1 MTFIQNP
8 ASFMITSVTSIT
20 QHKLF
25 VRLLLVRLLQQ
36 QGSILVPQ
44 LEFFIKDDL
53 RGFSFSFLKG
63 PYAIFQKSFFK
74 GARGPLRVHLS
85 HESTRLHPYTTKKPF
100 FSAIFFFPPKN
111 GSNFNTVILPYLSP
125 KVFIK

>member
-53 RGFSFSFLKG
+53 RGFSFSFLKR
-63 PYAIFQKSFFK
+63 PYAIFQKSFF
-74 GARGPLRVHLS
+74 
-85 HESTRLHPYTTKKPF
+85 
-100 FSAIFFFPPKN
+100 
-111 GSNFNTVILPYLSP
+111 
-125 KVFIK
+125 

>member
-44 LEFFIKDDL
+44 LEFFIEDDL
-53 RGFSFSFLKG
+53 RGFNFSFFKRS
-63 PYAIFQKSFFK
+63 YAIFQKSFFK
-74 GARGPLRVHLS
+74 SARGPPRVHPS
-85 HESTRLHPYTTKKPF
+85 HEPTRLHPYTTKNPSSSVRSFSSPLKSTQPLPF
-100 FSAIFFFPPKN
+100 SSAIFFFHP
-111 GSNFNTVILPYLSP
+111 
-125 KVFIK
+125 